1 MLSRH
6 SFKIAPASSLEYQP
20 MSVLTKPMLTTLLG
34 LMAALAAMAPA
45 HAQIFRIVGPDG
57 KVTFSDK
64 PPITN
69 EAKVV
74 PSAAAPSGAA
84 GAGASLPFALRQ
96 VTAKYPVVLYTS
108 AKCAPCDAARG
119 YLSGRGVPM
128 AEKTVSTQVDIEAL
142 QRLSGATTLPFMTIG
157 AQQLKGF
164 SESEWSQ
171 YLDAAGYPKS
181 SQLPAGF
188 KNPGPAPLVAA
199 QKETVAP
206 VAANAPAE
214 AVPPPAPAPAAAPA
228 PGPSNPAGIKF

>member
-1 MLSRH
+1 
-6 SFKIAPASSLEYQP
+6 
-20 MSVLTKPMLTTLLG
+20 
-34 LMAALAAMAPA
+34 
-45 HAQIFRIVGPDG
+45 
-57 KVTFSDK
+57 
-64 PPITN
+64 
-69 EAKVV
+69 
-74 PSAAAPSGAA
+74 
-84 GAGASLPFALRQ
+84 LRQ

-206 VAANAPAE
+206 VAANAPTE
-214 AVPPPAPAPAAAPA
+214 APPPAAAPAAPAAAPA

>member
-1 MLSRH
+1 
-6 SFKIAPASSLEYQP
+6 
-20 MSVLTKPMLTTLLG
+20 MSVLTKPMLTALLG
-34 LMAALAAMAPA
+34 LMAALTATLPA

-64 PPITN
+64 PPVTN
-69 EAKVV
+69 ESKVV

-84 GAGASLPFALRQ
+84 GGTGASLPFALRQ

-206 VAANAPAE
+206 VAANAPTE
-214 AVPPPAPAPAAAPA
+214 APPPAAAPAAPAAAPA

>member
-1 MLSRH
+1 
-6 SFKIAPASSLEYQP
+6 
-20 MSVLTKPMLTTLLG
+20 MSVLTKPMLTALLG
-34 LMAALAAMAPA
+34 LMAALTATLPA
-45 HAQIFRIVGPDG
+45 HAQIFRLVGPDG

-64 PPITN
+64 PPVTN
-69 EAKVV
+69 ESKVV

-84 GAGASLPFALRQ
+84 GGTGASLPFALRQ

-206 VAANAPAE
+206 VAANAPTE
-214 AVPPPAPAPAAAPA
+214 APPPAAAPAAPAAAPA

>member
-1 MLSRH
+1 M
-6 SFKIAPASSLEYQP
+6 SLF
-20 MSVLTKPMLTTLLG
+20 TKPMLTILLS
-34 LMAALAAMAPA
+34 LLAAAASMAPA

-64 PPITN
+64 PPTAT

-84 GAGASLPFALRQ
+84 GTGTSLPFALRQ

-108 AKCAPCDAARG
+108 AKCAPCDAARS
-119 YLSGRGVPM
+119 YLSGRGIPM
-128 AEKTVSTQVDIEAL
+128 AEKTVSTQVDLEAL

-164 SESEWSQ
+164 AESEWSQ

-188 KNPGPAPLVAA
+188 KNAGPAPLVTVQTDA
-199 QKETVAP
+199 VAP
-206 VAANAPAE
+206 VAANAPE
-214 AVPPPAPAPAAAPA
+214 AAPPPAAAPAAAPAPA

>member
-1 MLSRH
+1 
-6 SFKIAPASSLEYQP
+6 
-20 MSVLTKPMLTTLLG
+20 MSVLTKPMLTALMG
-34 LMAALAAMAPA
+34 LMAALTATLPA

-64 PPITN
+64 PPVTN
-69 EAKVV
+69 ESKVV

-84 GAGASLPFALRQ
+84 GGTGASLPFALRQ

-206 VAANAPAE
+206 VAANAPTE
-214 AVPPPAPAPAAAPA
+214 APPPAAAPAAPAAAPA